1 MDDNSLAGLRGAG
14 DRDDNSQAGLG
25 GKVGLARLN
34 CRLLKLEASELSQ
47 RSRYPYFLKFDVEV
61 VY

>member
-1 MDDNSLAGLRGAG
+1 MITVDDNSLAGLRGAG

-34 CRLLKLEASELSQ
+34 CTIG
-47 RSRYPYFLKFDVEV
+47 F
-61 VY
+61 